1 MVEKS
6 LASSSLGDVIDRIL
20 DKGLLINADL
30 IISVAGVPLI
40 GVKLNAAIASVETML
55 KYGIMADLC
64 GLRKSMNVWDEE
76 RMLKLLEQEKV
87 INKFYGSIY
96 FPEGLCPTWRYG
108 CFYVTDRRIIL
119 VRKEPFEVLAE
130 IYYEQIESISAQID
144 SDADDEA
151 SHLYLYLKTGESFQ
165 LRLAEGSLMKTVI
178 EDAANQKLSSTQLV
192 ELDGR

>member
-1 MVEKS
+1 MEPIRDARITLVD
-6 LASSSLGDVIDRIL
+6 LLDRIL

-64 GLRKSMNVWDEE
+64 ELRKSMNVWDEE
-76 RMLKLLEQEKV
+76 RTLKLLEQEKV
-87 INKFYGSIY
+87 INKFYGSVY
-96 FPEGLCPTWRYG
+96 FSEGLCPTWRYG
-108 CFYVTDRRIIL
+108 CFYITDRRIIL
-119 VRKEPFEVLAE
+119 VRKEPFEVLTE

-144 SDADDEA
+144 SNADEVT
-151 SHLYLYLKTGESFQ
+151 HLYLYLKTGESFQ
-165 LRLAEGSLMKTVI
+165 LRLTEGSLMKTVI
-178 EDAANQKLSSTQLV
+178 ENATNQKLSSTQLI